1 MRRVVVFPAPLG
13 PRKPVTDAGSTV
25 KPRSETAW
33 TLPKALLRPRTSI
46 RTGSR
51 VVALPIGCNSLA
63 RAAPA
68 GSHPSARGGVG
79 WSGRGRPRRN
89 DLGRPGCN
97 RSHRVPAVSETANAY
112 RTVVVGTDGSESS
125 LRAVARA
132 GALAGA
138 CGATLVIACAY
149 LPTEADARELS
160 RAQDVL
166 GDEAYQVV
174 GSHPA
179 EDTVRTAAER
189 ARSAG
194 AKDVKTLA
202 VQGSPVEALLD
213 VVRRE
218 DADLLV
224 IGNRGLAGIKG
235 RLAGL
240 GPARRAPP

>member
-1 MRRVVVFPAPLG
+1 
-13 PRKPVTDAGSTV
+13 
-25 KPRSETAW
+25 
-33 TLPKALLRPRTSI
+33 
-46 RTGSR
+46 
-51 VVALPIGCNSLA
+51 
-63 RAAPA
+63 
-68 GSHPSARGGVG
+68 
-79 WSGRGRPRRN
+79 
-89 DLGRPGCN
+89 
-97 RSHRVPAVSETANAY
+97 VSETGNAY

-138 CGATLVIACAY
+138 CGATLVIACAF
-149 LPTEADARELS
+149 LPAEGDRDTA
-160 RAQDVL
+160 RAQDAL
-166 GDEAYQVV
+166 GDEAYQIV

-189 ARSAG
+189 ANKAG
-194 AKDVKTLA
+194 AQQVKTLA

-235 RLAGL
+235 RLL
-240 GPARRAPP
+240 GSVPADATRRSTCDVLVVHTTG